1 MRIQFLSKLAH
12 NGRLWPK
19 KVVAVLVNNNKNM
32 DTVFIQNLSLDAVI
46 GVFDWERQVKQKI
59 RIDLEMS
66 TDIAK
71 AAATDALQDTLDYK
85 AISLKIRDIVANN
98 QPQLVETLIEM
109 IAHSV
114 MQDFGV
120 PWVRITIAKPG
131 AVRGSEAVGVTIERG
146 VR

>member
-1 MRIQFLSKLAH
+1 M
-12 NGRLWPK
+12 
-19 KVVAVLVNNNKNM
+19 VAVLVNNNKNM

>member
-1 MRIQFLSKLAH
+1 MRCKIRASQSESK
-12 NGRLWPK
+12 
-19 KVVAVLVNNNKNM
+19 NNKNM

>member
-1 MRIQFLSKLAH
+1 MA
-12 NGRLWPK
+12 K

-120 PWVRITIAKPG
+120 LWVRITIAKPG

>member
-1 MRIQFLSKLAH
+1 
-12 NGRLWPK
+12 
-19 KVVAVLVNNNKNM
+19 M

-71 AAATDALQDTLDYK
+71 AAASDALEDTLDYK

-114 MQDFGV
+114 MQDFDV
-120 PWVRITIAKPG
+120 PWVRVTIAKPG

>member
-1 MRIQFLSKLAH
+1 MAAKLVTTLA
-12 NGRLWPK
+12 
-19 KVVAVLVNNNKNM
+19 NNNENM

-71 AAATDALQDTLDYK
+71 AAASDALEDTLDYK

-114 MQDFGV
+114 MQDFDV
-120 PWVRITIAKPG
+120 PWVRVTIAKPG